1 MYICDNCGYQTE
13 QLPTVTEHHPYGE
26 SYAEE
31 RLTVSDCPFCAGG
44 ELVPAAQCEHCDV
57 YFADNGDKICPDCAN
72 KVLTAFDMF
81 CRGLDQAQK
90 IYLNRHFD
98 GTEVFA

>member
-31 RLTVSDCPFCAGG
+31 RLTVSDCPFCTCG
-44 ELVPAAQCEHCDV
+44 ELVPAAQCEHC
-57 YFADNGDKICPDCAN
+57 

-90 IYLNRHFD
+90 IYLNRHYD